1 MLTKFDKNVNIY
13 LYFKER
19 SDKND
24 ENLEWKQ
31 KLNTKVI
38 TNVKFICIIAYL

>member
-24 ENLEWKQ
+24 EIFWEKKQ

-38 TNVKFICIIAYL
+38 TNVKFICIIA